1 EGFDFND
8 MLDQVNELRKNLK
21 AGLLERN
28 EKLMN
33 SAKRHSDDQARM
45 HHMSHHGSDG
55 SEPSDRIQQ
64 EDYQY
69 SYVAE
74 NVASGQKSVK
84 EVMDSWINSTGH
96 YKNLINPIFIHF
108 GAAMNN
114 NFWTQN
120 FGAEQVIGYSV

>member
-1 EGFDFND
+1 

-55 SEPSDRIQQ
+55 SEPLTVSNGRLS
-64 EDYQY
+64 Y

-74 NVASGQKSVK
+74 NVASGQKS
-84 EVMDSWINSTGH
+84 
-96 YKNLINPIFIHF
+96 
-108 GAAMNN
+108 
-114 NFWTQN
+114 
-120 FGAEQVIGYSV
+120 